1 MSINPQERGLPA
13 VVLVGGQGTRLRP
26 LTEQTPKPMLPILG
40 RPLLAYTFD
49 QLKAGGVE
57 RAILSC
63 GYLPDEIEE
72 YFGDNFDGLELEY
85 RVEPEPRG
93 TGGGIRFAA
102 DGIAQTFVAL
112 NGDSLREAELAPL
125 LEFHRERQAEATIL
139 LARADDPSRYGLVR
153 TDGEDRV
160 IGFLEKPAPDE
171 IDTNLINA
179 GLYVL
184 EPEVLELIDQDKPVS
199 IEREIFPTLAKRR
212 TLFGLFLPGY
222 WLDVGTPE
230 SYLLAHHDLLSR
242 RASIDVDPG
251 ADVSPGAELLAP
263 VAIAHDATVE
273 AGAQIGPSVY
283 LARGA
288 RVEAGAHVEHAVV
301 LPGGVVPRC
310 AVVAHAIIS
319 SHVLVGSM

>member
-1 MSINPQERGLPA
+1 VTLFG
-13 VVLVGGQGTRLRP
+13 RLSSR
-26 LTEQTPKPMLPILG
+26 
-40 RPLLAYTFD
+40 
-49 QLKAGGVE
+49 
-57 RAILSC
+57 
-63 GYLPDEIEE
+63 
-72 YFGDNFDGLELEY
+72 
-85 RVEPEPRG
+85 
-93 TGGGIRFAA
+93 
-102 DGIAQTFVAL
+102 
-112 NGDSLREAELAPL
+112 L
-125 LEFHRERQAEATIL
+125 LEFQRERQAEATIL

-179 GLYVL
+179 GPYVL

-263 VAIAHDATVE
+263 VAIAHDATIE
-273 AGAQIGPSVY
+273 AGAQVGPSVY

-301 LPGGVVPRC
+301 LPDGVVPRC